1 MEFSDILIYIF
12 SFLLI
17 WIGSGFTVS
26 SIQKISGLLRFPT
39 FIVSFIILGAFTSLP
54 EIFLVFKSTSEL
66 TPEISAGN
74 LIGGVAVMYFFLV
87 PFIALISG
95 GIKLSHEM
103 NPVRLFLT
111 VFVTSLPFLF
121 LLDGHSSLI
130 EAFILIISFFILITI
145 IRSSENIHPLSYKS
159 SENIKELMKKDLKIL
174 FYLPVLFLGIFLI
187 FVSSNLIVDKTLVLA
202 EIMQLSPFVVS
213 LIVISLGTN
222 LPELSVGI
230 RSIMMKQKDVAV
242 GGYLG
247 SALANTWIFGILS
260 FVNEGQLKVDNS
272 NLFTSIVFFLGMI
285 IFFYFVN
292 SKKYLSRKESI
303 ILLLIF
309 FIFGIGQI
317 VG

>member
-111 VFVTSLPFLF
+111 VFV
-121 LLDGHSSLI
+121 SS
-130 EAFILIISFFILITI
+130 
-145 IRSSENIHPLSYKS
+145 
-159 SENIKELMKKDLKIL
+159 
-174 FYLPVLFLGIFLI
+174 
-187 FVSSNLIVDKTLVLA
+187 
-202 EIMQLSPFVVS
+202 
-213 LIVISLGTN
+213 
-222 LPELSVGI
+222 
-230 RSIMMKQKDVAV
+230 
-242 GGYLG
+242 
-247 SALANTWIFGILS
+247 
-260 FVNEGQLKVDNS
+260 
-272 NLFTSIVFFLGMI
+272 
-285 IFFYFVN
+285 
-292 SKKYLSRKESI
+292 
-303 ILLLIF
+303 
-309 FIFGIGQI
+309 
-317 VG
+317 